1 MPDRLIEALVITIVV
16 ILSLYITSISIEF
29 IVKLIW
35 KLIKQ

>member
-29 IVKLIW
+29 VIKLIW

>member
-1 MPDRLIEALVITIVV
+1 MDDRLIEALVITIVV
-16 ILSLYITSISIEF
+16 ILSLYITLISIEF